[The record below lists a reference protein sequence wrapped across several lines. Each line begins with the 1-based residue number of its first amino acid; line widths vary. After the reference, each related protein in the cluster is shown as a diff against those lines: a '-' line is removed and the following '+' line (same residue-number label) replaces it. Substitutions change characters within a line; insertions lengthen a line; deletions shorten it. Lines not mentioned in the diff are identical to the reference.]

1 MCDEIERTPLAT
13 YGEYLGVGGGVLGH
27 GGDGG
32 QVPQD
37 RLLVDVGD
45 DHRQDPWY
53 ARQHAVRRRER
64 QRVRRRALTVEVRV
78 TFEQQI
84 TAYK

>member
-13 YGEYLGVGGGVLGH
+13 YGEYLGVGGGVLGD

-45 DHRQDPWY
+45 DHRQDARH
-53 ARQHAVRRRER
+53 ARQYAVRRRER

-84 TAYK
+84 TAYE

>member
-1 MCDEIERTPLAT
+1 MLLSTD
-13 YGEYLGVGGGVLGH
+13 GEYLGVGGGVLGD

-32 QVPQD
+32 QILQD
-37 RLLVDVGD
+37 GLLVDVGD
-45 DHRQDPWY
+45 EHRQDPRH

-78 TFEQQI
+78 TLEQQV
-84 TAYK
+84 TT